1 MLISFSK
8 KINKN
13 GVHTGSVLFCVFC
26 LCLFF
31 STVSYAFEGK
41 VRYVIDGDT
50 FILENNDTVRIA
62 SIDTPEIGRD
72 GKPDQYYAREAK
84 DILTKLISGKRV
96 RIEYTLDHK
105 DHYKRIVGWV
115 YLGSMFVNE
124 YMIRK
129 GSAFFYYHKN
139 NQQQYQRLLLK
150 AQQQA
155 YRNEKGFWPA
165 IQEQK
170 KFKRQWVG
178 NKRSQRCFSEG
189 SKYARKINKRNRVYF
204 SNLGQAFIHG
214 YSPARNEKF
223 WPAVK

>member
-13 GVHTGSVLFCVFC
+13 GVHTGSVLFCAFC
-26 LCLFF
+26 LSLLF

-50 FILENNDTVRIA
+50 FILENNKTVRIA

-72 GKPDQYYAREAK
+72 GKSDQYYAREAK
-84 DILTKLISGKRV
+84 DILTKLISGKLV
-96 RIEYTLDHK
+96 RIEYTPDHK

-129 GSAFFYYHKN
+129 GAAFFYYHKN
-139 NQQQYQRLLLK
+139 NQQRCQRLLLK

-170 KFKRQWVG
+170 TFKLQWVG
-178 NKRSQRCFSEG
+178 NKRSLRCFSES

-204 SNLGQAFIHG
+204 SNLGQAFMQG
-214 YSPARNEKF
+214 YSPARNENF
-223 WPAVK
+223 WPLDK